1 MAYFNNYGFPVGY
14 QPAQQ
19 QMQTQQFTLI
29 RATEAEV
36 YNYPMIPGT
45 TLGFTDGQR
54 IYIKTTDNSPTGSFR
69 IERFVREEPQKPETT
84 DYVTRAEFEAL
95 KASLRPLEVKTGE

>member
-1 MAYFNNYGFPVGY
+1 
-14 QPAQQ
+14 
-19 QMQTQQFTLI
+19 MQSQQFTLI

-54 IYIKTTDNSPTGSFR
+54 IYVKTTDNSPTGSFR
-69 IERFVREEPQKPETT
+69 IERFVREEPQKPEAP
-84 DYVTRAEFEAL
+84 DYVSRAEFEAF
-95 KASLRPLEVKTGE
+95 KASLKPTEVKTGE

>member
-69 IERFVREEPQKPETT
+69 IERFVREEPQKPEAT

-95 KASLRPLEVKTGE
+95 KASLRHSEVKTDE